1 MNGLKGR
8 DVLVT
13 GACSGIGKATAV
25 RLAHEGA
32 QVIMVDRRP
41 DALDSA
47 VAELAGSGHWSRL
60 CDLTNEEETIALA
73 EDVRS
78 RGIRLSGIVHCAGI
92 HWIRPLQITDNARML
107 EMLQSH
113 VTSAVALMR
122 AAVTKGLPAPDGCSV
137 VWMSSAAALKGGA
150 GTTAYAAAKGAL
162 IAAARVLAVELA
174 KRRIRVNVIA
184 PGVVRTPQG
193 EAFLASL
200 SAEQAKVVEE
210 AHLLGLGDPDDVAG
224 VVAFFLSSDSRW
236 ITGVTIPVDGGLT
249 AH

>member
-1 MNGLKGR
+1 MNGIDGR
-8 DVLVT
+8 HVLVT
-13 GACSGIGKATAV
+13 GACSGIGRATAV
-25 RLAHEGA
+25 RLAQEGA
-32 QVIMVDRRP
+32 HVVLVDKRA
-41 DALDSA
+41 DALDGA
-47 VAELAGSGHWSRL
+47 IAGLTGSGHWGRL
-60 CDLTNEEETIALA
+60 CDLTNEDETIALA
-73 EDVRS
+73 EAVRS
-78 RGIRLSGIVHCAGI
+78 RGIQLSGLVHCAGI
-92 HWIRPLQITDNARML
+92 HWVRPLQVTDSARML

-113 VTSAVALMR
+113 VTSAVAVTR
-122 AAVTKGLPAPDGCSV
+122 AVITKRVVAAEGCSV

-174 KRRIRVNVIA
+174 RRRVRVNVLA

-200 SAEQAKVVEE
+200 PAEQAQVLVD
-210 AHLLGLGDPDDVAG
+210 AHLLGLGQPEDVAG
-224 VVAFFLSSDSRW
+224 VVVFLLSEDARW